1 MSVKDDQIDV
11 DIEID
16 DAPKK
21 TEGDIEVVKAD
32 DAGSSGPVIEPQ
44 DALREM
50 KAKYERERDAR
61 LEAER
66 RANEANQAAFTA
78 QNEVQENS
86 HHLVTNAIATVT
98 QNNEILK
105 ANYREAMSLGDYDR
119 AADLQSEMSTN
130 AAKLLQLEQGK
141 QALESQPKQA
151 APQPYVADPVEA
163 MAAQLSPRS
172 AAWVRAHPEYATDQ
186 RLFQKMLAAH
196 NLAVADNIPVDSDE
210 YFSEI
215 ETTLRIKPSAQVNL
229 DDDPTSSA
237 AQVTQRRTAPPAAP
251 VSRSGTGTG
260 SRPNVVRLNSDERE
274 MAKMM
279 GMTDQEYARNKL
291 ALQKEGK
298 LH

>member
-11 DIEID
+11 DIEIE

-21 TEGDIEVVKAD
+21 DEGDIEVVKSEEEKA
-32 DAGSSGPVIEPQ
+32 PVPIIEPQ

-50 KAKYERERDAR
+50 KARYERERDAR

-66 RANEANQAAFTA
+66 RANEANHAAFTA
-78 QNEVQENS
+78 QSEVQENS
-86 HHLVTNAIATVT
+86 YHLVTNAIATVS
-98 QNNEILK
+98 QSNEILK
-105 ANYREAMSLGDYDR
+105 ANYREAMSLGDYDQ
-119 AADLQSEMSTN
+119 AANLQSEMATN

-141 QALESQPKQA
+141 QSLEAQPKQV

-163 MAAQLSPRS
+163 LASQLSPRS
-172 AAWVRAHPEYATDQ
+172 AAWVRAHPEYVTDQ
-186 RLFQKMLAAH
+186 RLNQKMLAAH
-196 NLAVADNIPVDSDE
+196 NLAMADNIPVDSDE

-215 ETTLRIKPSAQVNL
+215 ETTLRIKPSAQVTI

-237 AQVTQRRTAPPAAP
+237 AQVTQRRSAPPAAP

>member
-16 DAPKK
+16 EAPKK
-21 TEGDIEVVKAD
+21 TEGDVEVVKVEGS
-32 DAGSSGPVIEPQ
+32 GSSGPVIEPQ

-50 KAKYERERDAR
+50 KEKYERERDAR
-61 LEAER
+61 LQAER

-78 QNEVQENS
+78 QSEVQENS
-86 HHLVTNAIATVT
+86 YHLVTNAIATVT
-98 QNNEILK
+98 QTNEILK

-141 QALESQPKQA
+141 QSLEAQPKQS

-196 NLAVADNIPVDSDE
+196 NLAVADDIPVDSDD
-210 YFSEI
+210 YFAEI
-215 ETTLRIKPSAQVNL
+215 ENTLRIKPSTQVNL
-229 DDDPTSSA
+229 DNDPTSSA
-237 AQVTQRRTAPPAAP
+237 AQVTQRRSAPPAAP